1 LEVRIADNASKKETY
16 LFMKT
21 AEKLASFWLLT
32 LGFMFLS
39 ISATAILDKKTTDTV
54 VLSPINDNTPVFEA
68 PNANNDLSASS
79 GTAVAGIVF
88 GLPTSVLGSWLALSL
103 YRQNKQ
109 EKKALQ
115 QQTSERLQ
123 SVFYRMVQENQGKV
137 TLLGFAMQS
146 ELPPATAKDYLDNR
160 AREFNANF
168 KISEE
173 GSVSYYF
180 DI

>member
-1 LEVRIADNASKKETY
+1 
-16 LFMKT
+16 MKT

-39 ISATAILDKKTTDTV
+39 MSATALLEKKTTEQPV
-54 VLSPINDNTPVFEA
+54 FPPINDNNPVSEL
-68 PNANNDLSASS
+68 PIASS
-79 GTAVAGIVF
+79 GGLVDSYTAVGGIVF
-88 GLPTSVLGSWLALSL
+88 GVPSTVLGGWLALSL
-103 YRQNKQ
+103 YRRNKE

-123 SVFYRMVQENQGKV
+123 SVFYRMVQENHGRV

-146 ELPPATAKDYLDNR
+146 QLPPANAKDYLDNR